1 MALERKK
8 LLWISSAMT
17 RQRVALPKLLFVA
30 RFLLGGRK
38 PCCGRYAAAR
48 FFVVQRYQR
57 GLFHGYRRKLFER
70 TRPHPG
76 GHRLVLGES
85 LLESSELLCWNQPRT
100 CGGGVHVIDGE
111 ITAGKSRLA

>member
-1 MALERKK
+1 MADTLR
-8 LLWISSAMT
+8 LAFLSFSAT
-17 RQRVALPKLLFVA
+17 NA
-30 RFLLGGRK
+30 G
-38 PCCGRYAAAR
+38 
-48 FFVVQRYQR
+48 FFTVIEE
-57 GLFHGYRRKLFER
+57 KLFER